1 MIHFYNRKQYIKGT
15 KEDFTK
21 RPQDRHKQ
29 LWTSMLERLKTKLN
43 IRREMVDIVLLL
55 PIFTCPLLYNWPNM
69 TCNAF
74 WWKSTH
80 FHAVHTGLDHVM
92 FFPKKKGGNDTCHYF
107 HTEPSRG
114 ITGLYLLPYSWL
126 SATRM
131 PCLKKEWSLAWA
143 LHKKDKW
150 RMAAR
155 AYSQLPRHGREIN
168 INFYQPLM
176 RGSSC

>member
-80 FHAVHTGLDHVM
+80 FHAVHTRLDHVM
-92 FFPKKKGGNDTCHYF
+92 FFPKKKGGNDT
-107 HTEPSRG
+107 
-114 ITGLYLLPYSWL
+114 LLLPHRAFKWHYRFIPAPL
-126 SATRM
+126 FLTL
-131 PCLKKEWSLAWA
+131 C
-143 LHKKDKW
+143 HKNA
-150 RMAAR
+150 M
-155 AYSQLPRHGREIN
+155 SQKGVIFSMGPT
-168 INFYQPLM
+168 
-176 RGSSC
+176 